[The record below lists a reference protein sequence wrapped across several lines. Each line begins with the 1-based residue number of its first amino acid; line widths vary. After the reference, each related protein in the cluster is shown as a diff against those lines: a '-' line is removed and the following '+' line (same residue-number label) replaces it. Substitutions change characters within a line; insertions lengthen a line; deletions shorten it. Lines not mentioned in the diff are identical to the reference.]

1 MTTDTFY
8 GRYRHTQPGVLML
21 QMLLGLAALFL
32 VLGLFTHKAIFLL
45 FPILLVFTAWIFR
58 SLTVEIDER
67 ELRWHFGSGLIHKS
81 AALAEIVSARPVR
94 TNLME
99 GWGIHMSRYG
109 WLYNVS
115 GFDAVAVTLRSGKRF
130 AIGTDEPQVL
140 AMWLAASQ
148 RP

>member
-1 MTTDTFY
+1 MTTDAFY
-8 GRYRHTQPGVLML
+8 GSYRHTQPGGLTL
-21 QMLLGLAALFL
+21 RLLLGLAALFL
-32 VLGLFTHKAIFLL
+32 VLGIFVHKAILL
-45 FPILLVFTAWIFR
+45 SVPILLVFAWFFR

-67 ELRWHFGSGLIHKS
+67 ELRWYFGSGLIHKS
-81 AALAEIVSARPVR
+81 VALEEIVSSKPVR

-109 WLYNVS
+109 RLYNVS

-140 AMWLAASQ
+140 AMRLAAYQ
-148 RP
+148 RPS